1 MLELACALAGGTAP
15 GDAVELTD
23 GKYVWLPYTTVTKEN
38 LEAFLPPASCPNGDE
53 DKRRRTVWKRCGT
66 RVHSRAE
73 ALSAGTI
80 NFLDDINELVN
91 KGILWYTDA
100 N

>member
-38 LEAFLPPASCPNGDE
+38 LEAFLPPAS
-53 DKRRRTVWKRCGT
+53 
-66 RVHSRAE
+66 
-73 ALSAGTI
+73 
-80 NFLDDINELVN
+80 
-91 KGILWYTDA
+91 
-100 N
+100 